1 MSDYIKATNFFA
13 KDALLTGNP
22 DKIIKGAEID
32 AEYNAIAVAV
42 ATKASLNSPNFT
54 GTPTV
59 PTASSV
65 TNSTQVASTAFVQNI
80 ASTLGTMS
88 TQDADTV
95 AITGGS
101 IAGITDLA
109 VADGGTGASTLT
121 GVVIGNGTSA
131 MTAVAPGTSGNILA
145 SNGTA
150 WQSVAP
156 TAIPDTPSLGVGQTW
171 QNLSESRSL
180 ATTYTNSTGKPI
192 QIYVKV
198 TSTLAET
205 ANIPSGAIL
214 RATING
220 ETFADVGI
228 SLASTSGTAH
238 PTFSLV
244 IPNGDTYRFTVIS
257 TSSSALVWWE
267 LR

>member
-1 MSDYIKATNFFA
+1 MSNYIKATNFFA

-32 AEYNAIAVAV
+32 AEYNAIATSI
-42 ATKASLNSPNFT
+42 ATKANLNSPNFT

-59 PTASSV
+59 PTAPSN
-65 TNSTQVASTAFVQNI
+65 TNTTQVASTAFVQNI

-88 TQDADTV
+88 TQDDNTV

-131 MTAVAPGTSGNILA
+131 MTAVVPSTSGNVLT
-145 SNGTA
+145 SNGTTWA
-150 WQSVAP
+150 SSPA
-156 TAIPDTPSLGVGQTW
+156 TGLGVNQTW
-171 QNLSESRSL
+171 QSL
-180 ATTYTNSTGKPI
+180 TANRALGTTYTNTTGKPI
-192 QIYVKV
+192 MVYCHVAGTGRCDI
-198 TSTLAET
+198 TLNDVYIGQFQ
-205 ANIPSGAIL
+205 ANASFVNGNASFIVPANHTYLITGA
-214 RATING
+214 AN
-220 ETFADVGI
+220 
-228 SLASTSGTAH
+228 LASWS
-238 PTFSLV
+238 
-244 IPNGDTYRFTVIS
+244 
-257 TSSSALVWWE
+257 E